1 MAKGIKQ
8 YKYKEFHNNIGYIG
22 SAEVSE
28 QLNAWLQ
35 KNPQIIIHDIKYCG
49 YGTRNHSYRSALV
62 EYEEVAL
69 TVNVHKY
76 DDVKAMQV
84 YMPVS

>member
-8 YKYKEFHNNIGYIG
+8 YKYKEFHNNNGDIDY
-22 SAEVSE
+22 
-28 QLNAWLQ
+28 QLNTWLED
-35 KNPQIIIHDIKYCG
+35 NPQIIIHDIKYAGCAIG
-49 YGTRNHSYRSALV
+49 YCPHFSALV

-69 TVNVHKY
+69 KVDVHKY
-76 DDVKAMQV
+76 DGVRAMQG

>member
-8 YKYKEFHNNIGYIG
+8 YKYKEFHNSIG
-22 SAEVSE
+22 SVEVSE

-35 KNPQIIIHDIKYCG
+35 KNPQIIIHDIRYCG

-69 TVNVHKY
+69 TVNVHKN
-76 DDVKAMQV
+76 DGVKAMQF

>member
-8 YKYKEFHNNIGYIG
+8 YKYKEFLTDFSTVGIDD
-22 SAEVSE
+22 
-28 QLNAWLQ
+28 QLNEWIS

-49 YGTRNHSYRSALV
+49 YGIGNYSQRSVLV
-62 EYEEVAL
+62 EYEEVVL
-69 TVNVHKY
+69 TVNVHKN
-76 DDVKAMQV
+76 DGVKAMQF

>member
-8 YKYKEFHNNIGYIG
+8 YKYKEFHNSIG
-22 SAEVSE
+22 SAEVSD
-28 QLNAWLQ
+28 QLNEWLQ
-35 KNPQIIIHDIKYCG
+35 KNPQVIIHNIQYCG
-49 YGTRNHSYRSALV
+49 YGTRTYSYRSALV

-69 TVNVHKY
+69 TVNVHKN
-76 DDVKAMQV
+76 DDVKAMQF